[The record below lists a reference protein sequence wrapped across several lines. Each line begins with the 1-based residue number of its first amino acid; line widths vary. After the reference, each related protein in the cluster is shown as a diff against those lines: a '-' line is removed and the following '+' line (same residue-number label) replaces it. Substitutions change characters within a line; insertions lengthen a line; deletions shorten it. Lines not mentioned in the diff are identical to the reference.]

1 MAQLRL
7 SPTREAEIIEEL
19 AQHLEDRYEELL
31 LGGVPEEEAH
41 RATLVELSESELL
54 ARELR
59 RVERRA
65 SGESLVW
72 GMNTKRNLITYLGR
86 DVGYAVRKL
95 RKSPGFAAG
104 CILTL
109 ALGIGAN
116 TAIFTVL
123 NAVMLRALP
132 VRDPQ
137 QLVILSDPD
146 SQGWRKGW
154 ETGTRTLFSYPEF
167 EWLRNQNQI
176 FSGVFA
182 SNSNLL
188 RLDVSD
194 ASSQTGETTHARVSL
209 VSGSYFSV
217 LGINAIRG
225 RTFTEEVDTT
235 KDASPV
241 AVISYAYWQNHFA
254 LDPGVRSRK
263 IRIRQTT
270 FDIIGVTPEGFSGE
284 TVGHSPD
291 MWIPLTM
298 QMSVVPA
305 WGDALSAPKTRSDGQ
320 VMWLQVMARLKPGVT
335 PAQAKPSVNIAFQQL
350 LQSEAGEI
358 SADER
363 REFLN
368 QYIALV
374 DGSRGASTLQEDF
387 GRPLLILMALVGL
400 VLLITCANVAILL
413 LARATKRQKEVAL
426 RVALGASRTRLAQQL
441 LTESLLL
448 ALIGGALGLL
458 LAQWADAVLLRLV
471 FSGSSTVPLD
481 VHPDTRILFFT
492 LSISLGAG
500 VLFGLAP
507 MLRAMRVDLNA
518 MLQGAAK
525 GSVGGR
531 AQRGRLPT
539 GKMLLVGQVALS
551 FMLLIAA
558 GLLVRSFQKLTHL
571 NPGYARD
578 QLLLVN
584 IDPEPGDYKGAALTQ
599 LDRQLVERFRTLPG
613 VTDATLSSRGL
624 FNFGEVELTVWIEG
638 AAPPPGPRQSATFDF
653 VGTHYFSALGI
664 PLLAGREIGIEDEGN
679 AQPAGVI
686 NQTMARTY
694 FGDTNP
700 VGRHIHADRD
710 QPFDVVIIGVV
721 ADAKYNN
728 LREPTPSQCYLSYF
742 NARSA
747 APHATYEVRVMGN
760 AVAVATEID
769 AAVKEIAP
777 ALHAPEIHPMNEIV
791 DSSITTDRILTQ
803 LSSFF
808 GLLALLLASIGLY
821 GVMSYDVAG
830 RINEIGI
837 RMALGAQ
844 PRNVFKLIA
853 GKGLALVLIGI
864 VIGVAAA
871 LALSRLI
878 TSLLFEVSP
887 TDSVT
892 FIVVGALLAAVA
904 LVASLVPARRATKVD
919 PLVALRYE

>member
-1 MAQLRL
+1 MLDTLLQDLR
-7 SPTREAEIIEEL
+7 
-19 AQHLEDRYEELL
+19 
-31 LGGVPEEEAH
+31 
-41 RATLVELSESELL
+41 
-54 ARELR
+54 
-59 RVERRA
+59 
-65 SGESLVW
+65 
-72 GMNTKRNLITYLGR
+72 
-86 DVGYAVRKL
+86 YAVRGL
-95 RKSPGFAAG
+95 RKQPGFAVIAV
-104 CILTL
+104 LML

-116 TAIFTVL
+116 TAIFAVL
-123 NAVMLRALP
+123 NAVRLRVLP

-154 ETGTRTLFSYPEF
+154 ETGTRTLFSYSEF
-167 EWLRNQNQI
+167 EWLRNQDQI

-194 ASSQTGETTHARVSL
+194 ASPGQSGETTAARVSL

-225 RTFTEEVDTT
+225 RTFTEEVDIA
-235 KDASPV
+235 KDRNPI

-254 LDPGVRSRK
+254 LDPGVLSRK

-270 FDIIGVTPEGFSGE
+270 FDIIGVTLEGFSGE

-305 WGDALSAPKTRSDGQ
+305 WGDALAAPRTRSDGQ

-335 PAQAKPSVNIAFQQL
+335 PAQANASVNVAFQQM
-350 LQSEAGEI
+350 LQSESGEL
-358 SADER
+358 STDER

-368 QYIALV
+368 ENIALV

-400 VLLITCANVAILL
+400 VLLIACANVANLL
-413 LARATKRQKEVAL
+413 LARATRRQREVAL
-426 RVALGASRTRLAQQL
+426 RVALGASRKRLAQQL

-458 LAQWADAVLLRLV
+458 LAQWADAALLRLV

-481 VHPDTRILFFT
+481 VHPDARILFFT
-492 LSISLGAG
+492 LSVSLLAG
-500 VLFGLAP
+500 ILFGLAP
-507 MLRAMRVDLNA
+507 TLRATRVDLNA
-518 MLQGAAK
+518 ILKGAVK
-525 GSVGGR
+525 GSIGR
-531 AQRGRLPT
+531 GAQSGRLPAS
-539 GKMLLVGQVALS
+539 KVLVVGQVALS
-551 FMLLIAA
+551 FILLIAA

-571 NPGYARD
+571 NPGYDRD
-578 QLLLVN
+578 QLVLIN
-584 IDPEPGDYKGAALTQ
+584 IYPEPNDYKGTALTQ
-599 LDRQLVERFRTLPG
+599 LDRQLLERFRTLPG
-613 VTDATLSSRGL
+613 VSAATLSSRGL
-624 FNFGEVELTVWIEG
+624 FNFGEVDLTVWLEG
-638 AAPPPGPRQSATFDF
+638 AAPPPGQQQSATFDF
-653 VGTHYFSALGI
+653 VGPHYFSALGI
-664 PLLAGREIGIEDEGN
+664 PLLAGREIGTEDEGN
-679 AQPAGVI
+679 TQRVGVI

-694 FGDTNP
+694 FGDANP

-710 QPFDVVIIGVV
+710 QLIDIVIVGVA
-721 ADAKYNN
+721 ADAKYNS
-728 LREPTPSQCYLSYF
+728 LREPTPSQCYLPYF
-742 NARSA
+742 HTKSA
-747 APHATYEVRVMGN
+747 APHATYEVRVMGD
-760 AVAVATEID
+760 AAAVATGIR
-769 AAVKEIAP
+769 AAIKEIAP
-777 ALHAPEIHPMNEIV
+777 VLHAPEIHTMNEIV
-791 DSSITTDRILTQ
+791 DRSLTTDRILTQ

-808 GLLALLLASIGLY
+808 GVLALLLASVGLY

-853 GKGLALVLIGI
+853 SQGMALVLIGI

-871 LALSRLI
+871 FAVTRLI
-878 TSLLFEVSP
+878 ASLLFEVSP

-892 FIVVGALLAAVA
+892 FALVAALLASVA
-904 LVASLVPARRATKVD
+904 LLASFVPARRAAKID